1 MRGRLIGM
9 VVVAGLALALAAPTW
24 AEQAEPYLRGP
35 EGPYR
40 GKVMDAETGHPLA
53 EALVLAVWQKEDVQ
67 LDGFRQFVA
76 ARETLTDATGA
87 FVIDGAAI
95 EASPPLLALPPR
107 FIIYADGYTP
117 FPPSRRA
124 PPGVPAA
131 TFRGPGGTVRLHRVR
146 TEDERILAFNTF
158 VALLSA
164 FQIHDLDPPPPG
176 TPRLMA
182 LHRAILREFERH
194 GFYEKDGKLWHKDFG
209 EVGEVHR

>member
-1 MRGRLIGM
+1 ML
-9 VVVAGLALALAAPTW
+9 VAAGLALALAASAW

-40 GKVMDAETGHPLA
+40 GKVVDAETGQPLA
-53 EALVLAVWQKEDVQ
+53 DAMVLAVWQSEDVQ
-67 LDGFRQFVA
+67 IDGFHQFVA

-95 EASPPLLALPPR
+95 EASLPLLALRPR

-124 PPGVPAA
+124 PPGAPAA

-146 TEDERILAFNTF
+146 TEDERILAFNAF
-158 VALLSA
+158 VALLMA
-164 FQIHDLDPPPPG
+164 LGIHDLDPPPPG
-176 TPRLMA
+176 TPRLVA
-182 LHRAILREFERH
+182 LQRVILREFERH
-194 GFYEKDGKLWHKDFG
+194 GFYEKDGKFWHKDFG
-209 EVGEVHR
+209 EVGEVRR